1 MKKICF
7 GAKLP
12 IPKKLAEE
20 ARLGRNL
27 DCGPPRAPERAGL
40 KGERREREGKKKEEV
55 EKRDRRDRGKE
66 EKATNGYRGE
76 RKRAREKGRNCVTSY
91 LKATSRHEVPRRI
104 APVQSFGVQTPARP
118 RGHKPQTQHHFLR
131 TPYVFFGEPHFFI
144 FWSSKFFIF

>member
-1 MKKICF
+1 MKKNMFRGKITNSE
-7 GAKLP
+7 KLV
-12 IPKKLAEE
+12 EE

-27 DCGPPRAPERAGL
+27 DWVAPRAPERAGL
-40 KGERREREGKKKEEV
+40 KGERKEREGKKKEEV
-55 EKRDRRDRGKE
+55 EKRERRDRGEE

-76 RKRAREKGRNCVTSY
+76 RKRATEKGRNCVTSY

-131 TPYVFFGEPHFFI
+131 TPHVFFGEPHFFI